1 MKAIIRA
8 DSSSSIGTGH
18 IMRDL
23 VLATQFDDVTFVTRD
38 LPGNISFKIIE
49 SGYSVEII
57 RDNSLLEF
65 IKVVEKLNP
74 NIVILDSYNLDYDF
88 ERAFK
93 EKYSYIELMVLDDTY
108 ERHYCDILLNHN
120 ISADENK
127 YKCLVPEYCEMR
139 CGSKYTL
146 LRQEFYDYKNK
157 SKPKNI
163 IPKVFV
169 AMGGADHSN
178 KNIEILR
185 AISEVGGIEV
195 NLVTTIAN
203 KNLEQL
209 VDYCKDKNWVNLHIN
224 STKMARLMH
233 ESDFAIVTPSVTVNE
248 VCFLNLPLIAI
259 KTAENHQD
267 IFEYLSINSHY
278 VLNKYDS
285 NSLKRYI
292 KVHKENVVVGCEL
305 YDFVDISRQE
315 SLKIL
320 SWRNHQLVRSNMYN
334 TDIISDDDH
343 LSFVKSL
350 SGHQE
355 KKYFIV
361 KKNSEDI
368 GANAIKLQTYS
379 ADTLT
384 LNSEREDFIIK
395 GGTLWDSQ
403 KLYDLYKEAYL
414 PWEWHEELFRYAREI
429 GIDIFSSP
437 FDKSAVDFLEQ
448 FNPSAYKIASFEITD
463 YGLIRYVVSKGKPI
477 IIS

>member
-38 LPGNISFKIIE
+38 LPGNINFKIIE

-74 NIVILDSYNLDYDF
+74 DIVILDSYNLGYDF

-93 EKYSYIELMVLDDTY
+93 EKYPYIKLMVLDDTY

-127 YKCLVPEYCEMR
+127 YKCLVPKYCEMR

-178 KNIEILR
+178 INIEILR

-195 NLVTTIAN
+195 NLVTTTAN

-209 VDYCKDKNWVNLHIN
+209 VDYCKDKNWVNLYIN
-224 STKMARLMH
+224 STEIARLMH

-248 VCFLNLPLIAI
+248 VCFMGLPIIAI
-259 KTAENHQD
+259 KTADNQKD
-267 IFEYLSINSHY
+267 MLEYLKREGYDTIDGFNQKQ
-278 VLNKYDS
+278 LEKYIQ
-285 NSLKRYI
+285 KYTFG
-292 KVHKENVVVGCEL
+292 VEL
-305 YDFVDISRQE
+305 YNFTELNYDE
-315 SLKIL
+315 SVKVL
-320 SWRNHQLVRSNMYN
+320 SWRNDPLIRNNMYS
-334 TDIISDDDH
+334 TEEIKLSDH
-343 LSFVKSL
+343 LRFIESL
-350 SGHQE
+350 SNRDD
-355 KKYFIV
+355 KKYFV
-361 KKNSEDI
+361 VRKENNDI
-368 GANAIKLQTYS
+368 GV
-379 ADTLT
+379 
-384 LNSEREDFIIK
+384 
-395 GGTLWDSQ
+395 
-403 KLYDLYKEAYL
+403 
-414 PWEWHEELFRYAREI
+414 
-429 GIDIFSSP
+429 
-437 FDKSAVDFLEQ
+437 VDFTQ
-448 FNPSAYKIASFEITD
+448 ITPSDSLHMGLYAKPGVKGAGHILMNVIVDYSFKVLCVKRYMLRFLSLMTR
-463 YGLIRYVVSKGKPI
+463 LINYI
-477 IIS
+477 